1 MHTQMQEGMY
11 RLLGM
16 QCCSVFGNT
25 YALYSVVACVVEQG
39 CTPAEEGGIV
49 NEHAP
54 VVRCQ
59 RL

>member
-1 MHTQMQEGMY
+1 MQEGMY